1 MGESRCWHVRF
12 PQSKAGLRGHHSRR
26 PRPGPV
32 QSDERLT
39 SKPGTLGAGRQLPA
53 LLGVPVGCVNSEE
66 PVMIHDTRRNYFL
79 IVIRS
84 NKQGTQIIHTSLA
97 SGRPYPPTPNRNGFP
112 VTRFLPGTRCRAGIW
127 PALWF
132 PRVLLVLEDPRGI
145 SGPGTDQESKGSAF
159 PGQSDVWDQNA
170 GRRDNLQTSAGTRR
184 FLSVCLPFSAII
196 HPWASCRPSRWL
208 NPDQYGAHLRD

>member
-12 PQSKAGLRGHHSRR
+12 PQSKAGLRGRHSRR

-79 IVIRS
+79 VVIRS
-84 NKQGTQIIHTSLA
+84 NKPDTQIVHTSLA
-97 SGRPYPPTPNRNGFP
+97 NGRPSSPPPT
-112 VTRFLPGTRCRAGIW
+112 
-127 PALWF
+127 
-132 PRVLLVLEDPRGI
+132 
-145 SGPGTDQESKGSAF
+145 GTDSQY
-159 PGQSDVWDQNA
+159 PD
-170 GRRDNLQTSAGTRR
+170 
-184 FLSVCLPFSAII
+184 FS
-196 HPWASCRPSRWL
+196 PE
-208 NPDQYGAHLRD
+208 